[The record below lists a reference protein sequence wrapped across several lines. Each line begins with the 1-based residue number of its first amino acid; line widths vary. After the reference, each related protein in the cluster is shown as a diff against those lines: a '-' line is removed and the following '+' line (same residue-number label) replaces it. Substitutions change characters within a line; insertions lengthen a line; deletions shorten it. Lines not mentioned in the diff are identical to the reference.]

1 MGLVQ
6 KSRKWRLKLELGHVE
21 HKIRPENP
29 YVKSRIESK
38 RLSRALK
45 IGTLNM
51 IWILLAICGNA
62 ILYIWALGTF
72 FGIFI
77 CNSLITF
84 CHFKIL
90 KKHTNRPIIVICKYV
105 VFVAHRCFYCL
116 LVWQKTL
123 SHHPLLQYTGVLM
136 LLCYVALSIHSFVKH
151 MYVFVCVGPIYFWPK
166 NWQAKTNSSSQFPD
180 PIKAAYHDSW
190 PLLYFAFCCYCCW
203 LSF

>member
-1 MGLVQ
+1 M
-6 KSRKWRLKLELGHVE
+6 E

-51 IWILLAICGNA
+51 IWILHAICGNA

-90 KKHTNRPIIVICKYV
+90 KKTHEQTHYCDLQIC
-105 VFVAHRCFYCL
+105 CFCCAQMFL
-116 LVWQKTL
+116 LIC
-123 SHHPLLQYTGVLM
+123 HPLLQYTGVLM
-136 LLCYVALSIHSFVKH
+136 LLCSVALSIHSFVKH

-180 PIKAAYHDSW
+180 PIKAAYHDS
-190 PLLYFAFCCYCCW
+190 
-203 LSF
+203 